1 MGTDQ
6 LEEMTNEQLQAM
18 LVAFQTMLIPIQ
30 EKIAA
35 IQKKLEE
42 REQEEHEWNKVL
54 NHPDSQAFLKKLT
67 EETKAD
73 IAAGRTKE
81 WKTYRENLLH
91 T

>member
-1 MGTDQ
+1 MGIDQ
-6 LEEMTNEQLQAM
+6 LEEMTIEQLQAM
-18 LVAFQTMLIPIQ
+18 IAALREVLGPIQ
-30 EKIAA
+30 EKLTA
-35 IQKKLEE
+35 IQKILDE
-42 REQEEHEWNKVL
+42 REQEEHEWEKVL
-54 NHPDSQAFLKKLT
+54 SHPKSQTFLKNLT

>member
-1 MGTDQ
+1 MSMDQ
-6 LEEMTNEQLQAM
+6 LEEMTNEQLQGMLAAFQAM
-18 LVAFQTMLIPIQ
+18 LTSIQ
-30 EKIAA
+30 EKIVS

-42 REQEEHEWNKVL
+42 REQEEREWDKVL
-54 NHPDSQAFLKKLT
+54 NHPESQAFLKELT

>member
-1 MGTDQ
+1 MSMDQ
-6 LEEMTNEQLQAM
+6 LEEMTNEQLQGMLAAFQAM
-18 LVAFQTMLIPIQ
+18 LTPIQ
-30 EKIAA
+30 EKIVS

-42 REQEEHEWNKVL
+42 REQEEHEWDKVL
-54 NHPDSQAFLKKLT
+54 NHPESQTFLKKLT